1 MAAATVKRGFEGQ
14 VFIGTAGSQAATQL
28 VERTDITYNLTNE
41 TADSTAAGDGTSVPL
56 KTEEVVAI
64 AAEISWSML
73 YKTEDTNIATM
84 IDAMKAGTAVAVRI
98 RRHSTDTRAF
108 DGDCFLDFGS
118 GMPLSDNQKF
128 EITAKPTRR
137 HRVPVFG

>member
-1 MAAATVKRGFEGQ
+1 MTAATVKRGFEGKLY
-14 VFIGTAGSQAATQL
+14 IGTAGTTASTQL
-28 VERTDITYNLTNE
+28 TERTDITLNLTSE
-41 TADSTAAGDGTSVPL
+41 TADSTAAGDGTAVPL

-84 IDAMKAGTAVAVRI
+84 VNAQVAGTAIAVKI
-98 RRHSTDTRAF
+98 MRHGSDADYF